1 MRHLISPLDFTV
13 EEIQKLLDLACD
25 IEKNR
30 DKYAHVCDGKKLAT
44 GTGRSKKQAEMDAA
58 KNALEA

>member
-13 EEIQKLLDLACD
+13 EETQKLLDLACD

-30 DKYAHVCDGKKLAT
+30 AKYAHVCDGKKEKF
-44 GTGRSKKQAEMDAA
+44 KKEKKRNIKK
-58 KNALEA
+58 KNFLPQSN